1 MKAFIIPGYHLP
13 DNIENDEKYIKYF
26 DFACNE
32 IVKISNSEKVLVI
45 LSGGNIDM
53 DKPFERI
60 LSKVMLPLFK
70 NYADKYN
77 INCLVKTE
85 ENSLSSL
92 ENLIYSKDI
101 LDEFKVSFEIYI
113 FSDKQ
118 RIERSKILADK
129 VFDNPIM
136 LGVDI
141 SHELEKQNVDVVNKK
156 EELATKFSLWALKS
170 KDNFDKFKSVYDE
183 KYTYLRT
190 VSPEKR
196 KEAEIEWWKEMLSK
210 SSDILSA

>member
-13 DNIENDEKYIKYF
+13 NNIENDEKYIKYF
-26 DFACNE
+26 DFACKE
-32 IVKISNSEKVLVI
+32 IVRISNSEKVLVI

-53 DKPFERI
+53 DKPFDRI

-70 NYADKYN
+70 SYIDKYN

-85 ENSLSSL
+85 EKSLSSL

-101 LDEFKVSFEIYI
+101 LDEFKENLETYI
-113 FSDKQ
+113 FCDKQ
-118 RIERSKILADK
+118 RLERSKILADK
-129 VFDNPIM
+129 VFNNPIM

-141 SHELEKQNVDVVNKK
+141 SHDLEKQNADLVNKK

-170 KDNFDKFKSVYDE
+170 KDNFDKFKSIYNE

>member
-13 DNIENDEKYIKYF
+13 YNIEDDKKYIRYF
-26 DFACNE
+26 DFACRE
-32 IVKISNSEKVLVI
+32 ISKISNTEKVLII

-53 DKPFERI
+53 DKPFDRI
-60 LSKVMLPLFK
+60 LSKVMLTLFEK
-70 NYADKYN
+70 HVDRYN

-85 ENSLSSL
+85 EKSLSSL

-101 LDEFKVSFEIYI
+101 LNEFKENFEIYI
-113 FSDKQ
+113 FSDEQ
-118 RIERSKILADK
+118 RLDRTKILAEK

-136 LGVDI
+136 IGVDI
-141 SHELEKQNVDVVNKK
+141 SHELEKQNAEVVNKK

-170 KDNFDKFKSVYDE
+170 KDNFDKFKSVYNE

-190 VSPEKR
+190 ISPEKR

-210 SSDILSA
+210 SSDILST

>member
-13 DNIENDEKYIKYF
+13 NNIENDEKYIKYF
-26 DFACNE
+26 DFACKE
-32 IVKISNSEKVLVI
+32 IVRISNSEKVLVI

-53 DKPFERI
+53 DKPFDRI
-60 LSKVMLPLFK
+60 LSKVMLPLF
-70 NYADKYN
+70 NSYIDKYN

-85 ENSLSSL
+85 EKSLSSL

-101 LDEFKVSFEIYI
+101 LDEFKENFDIYI

-118 RIERSKILADK
+118 RLDRSKILSDK

-141 SHELEKQNVDVVNKK
+141 SHELEKQNAEVVNKK
-156 EELATKFSLWALKS
+156 EELATKFSLWALNS
-170 KDNFDKFKSVYDE
+170 KDNFDKFKSVYNE
-183 KYTYLRT
+183 KYAYLRT
-190 VSPEKR
+190 ISPEKR

-210 SSDILSA
+210 SSEILST

>member
-13 DNIENDEKYIKYF
+13 NNIENDEKYIKYF
-26 DFACNE
+26 DFACSE
-32 IVKISNSEKVLVI
+32 IVKVSNSEKVVVI

-53 DKPFERI
+53 DKPFDRI
-60 LSKVMLPLFK
+60 LSKVMLTLFEK
-70 NYADKYN
+70 YIDKYN
-77 INCLVKTE
+77 MNCLVKTE
-85 ENSLSSL
+85 EKSLSSL

-101 LDEFKVSFEIYI
+101 LNEFKDNFEIYV

-141 SHELEKQNVDVVNKK
+141 SHELERQNTEVVNKK

-170 KDNFDKFKSVYDE
+170 KENLDKFKNVYNE

-190 VSPEKR
+190 ISPEKR
-196 KEAEIEWWKEMLSK
+196 KEAEIEWWKDYLLTRHRK
-210 SSDILSA
+210 AN

>member
-13 DNIENDEKYIKYF
+13 NNIENDEKYIKYF

-32 IVKISNSEKVLVI
+32 IAKISNSEKVLVI

-53 DKPFERI
+53 NKPFERI
-60 LSKVMLPLFK
+60 LSKVMLPFFK
-70 NYADKYN
+70 IYIDKYN
-77 INCLVKTE
+77 INCLIETE
-85 ENSLSSL
+85 EKSLSSL
-92 ENLIYSKDI
+92 ENLMYSKDI
-101 LDEFKVSFEIYI
+101 LDKFKGNFEIYI

-118 RIERSKILADK
+118 RLDRSKMIADK

-136 LGVDI
+136 LSVDI
-141 SHELEKQNVDVVNKK
+141 SHELEKQNAEVVNKK

-170 KDNFDKFKSVYDE
+170 KDNFDKFKSVYND

-190 VSPEKR
+190 ISPEKR

-210 SSDILSA
+210 SSEILST